1 MLLSIA
7 LIMLVGMAAAMLS
20 KKVGLPG
27 LVGMILTGAIL
38 GPCVLNLIDDSIL
51 NISSELRKIALIIIL
66 TRAGLTLD
74 LDDLKRAGRPAL
86 LMCFLPAS
94 FEILGM
100 ILVAPHLL
108 HISILEAAI
117 LGAVIAAVSPAVVVP
132 KMIQLME
139 EGYGMNKQIPQ
150 IILAGASV
158 DDVFVIVLFTSFT
171 GLAQGDQI
179 SVMKFVNIPISIIAG
194 ILIGAVIGIALGIFF
209 TKVHMRDTIKVIIIL
224 SLAFILVS
232 LEEMITI
239 PVTFAALISVMFMGM
254 FLKRKKA
261 DTSARLSAKFNK
273 LWVMAEII
281 LFVLVGASVDI
292 TFISKA
298 GLKTVILIFAVLVFR
313 MAGVF
318 ICMLGTKLNGR
329 ERLFCMLAYTP
340 KATVQAA
347 IGGVPLAMGLAC
359 GNIVLTVAVIAIV
372 ITAPLGS
379 FMIEHTYKK
388 LLSKTEN
395 NEMLSKN
402 N

>member
-1 MLLSIA
+1 MSSFQWVDVQFLL
-7 LIMLVGMAAAMLS
+7 LI
-20 KKVGLPG
+20 
-27 LVGMILTGAIL
+27 
-38 GPCVLNLIDDSIL
+38 
-51 NISSELRKIALIIIL
+51 
-66 TRAGLTLD
+66 
-74 LDDLKRAGRPAL
+74 
-86 LMCFLPAS
+86 
-94 FEILGM
+94 
-100 ILVAPHLL
+100 
-108 HISILEAAI
+108 ISILEAAI

-209 TKVHMRDTIKVIIIL
+209 TKVHMRDTVKVIM
-224 SLAFILVS
+224 AFILVS

-239 PVTFAALISVMFMGM
+239 PVTFAALISVMFMGI
-254 FLKRKKA
+254 FLKRKKP

-318 ICMLGTKLNGR
+318 ICMLGTKLNGK

-372 ITAPLGS
+372 ITAPLGA

>member
-1 MLLSIA
+1 MSSFQWVDVQFLL
-7 LIMLVGMAAAMLS
+7 LI
-20 KKVGLPG
+20 
-27 LVGMILTGAIL
+27 
-38 GPCVLNLIDDSIL
+38 
-51 NISSELRKIALIIIL
+51 
-66 TRAGLTLD
+66 
-74 LDDLKRAGRPAL
+74 
-86 LMCFLPAS
+86 
-94 FEILGM
+94 
-100 ILVAPHLL
+100 
-108 HISILEAAI
+108 ISILEAAI

-179 SVMKFVNIPISIIAG
+179 SIMKFVNIPISIIAG

-209 TKVHMRDTIKVIIIL
+209 TKVHMRDTVKVIIIL

-239 PVTFAALISVMFMGM
+239 PVTFAALISVMFMGI
-254 FLKRKKA
+254 FLKRKKP

-372 ITAPLGS
+372 ITAPLGA

>member
-1 MLLSIA
+1 MSSFQWVDVQFLL
-7 LIMLVGMAAAMLS
+7 LI
-20 KKVGLPG
+20 
-27 LVGMILTGAIL
+27 
-38 GPCVLNLIDDSIL
+38 
-51 NISSELRKIALIIIL
+51 
-66 TRAGLTLD
+66 
-74 LDDLKRAGRPAL
+74 
-86 LMCFLPAS
+86 
-94 FEILGM
+94 
-100 ILVAPHLL
+100 
-108 HISILEAAI
+108 ISILEAAI

-239 PVTFAALISVMFMGM
+239 PVTFAALISVMFMGI

-318 ICMLGTKLNGR
+318 ICMLGTKLNGK

-372 ITAPLGS
+372 ITAPLGA